1 MENLKISVEQIKEL
15 MQAMRE
21 TGLGELSVADG
32 DFKLRLFAKK
42 QPAPVINMSGNTG
55 SGTLAEFHPSE
66 SEAMAIITGA
76 DGPSADE
83 ASAAASSAPT
93 VQGNVMKSP
102 IVGTFYASPSPDK
115 APFVEV
121 GQKVK
126 KGDVLFIIE
135 SMKLMNEIQSEY
147 DGEVVEILCENGQ
160 AVEFGQPIML
170 IK

>member
-1 MENLKISVEQIKEL
+1 
-15 MQAMRE
+15 
-21 TGLGELSVADG
+21 
-32 DFKLRLFAKK
+32 
-42 QPAPVINMSGNTG
+42 
-55 SGTLAEFHPSE
+55 
-66 SEAMAIITGA
+66 
-76 DGPSADE
+76 
-83 ASAAASSAPT
+83 
-93 VQGNVMKSP
+93 MKSP